1 MKREYAPW
9 LSKLQ
14 REVLMYYP
22 RSDWDSNMEELHQED
37 LARKRYLG
45 RLAAHPDP
53 RDPDFP
59 GDDADDE

>member
-1 MKREYAPW
+1 
-9 LSKLQ
+9 
-14 REVLMYYP
+14 MYYP